1 MSDEAE
7 LVCYQIFQGGVCPNP
22 RICTLLSQ
30 GPTLSCR
37 FSQPST
43 TYTPLTRMKPTVHFL
58 TTLHFSESSPQSC
71 LAIFFLPLWLSLH
84 CHTSS
89 YGPSSSTFVTLRAY
103 ESIPTST
110 FCQVSQT
117 LGLYM
122 NRTRVSD
129 HMPSLKHTKSHQLF
143 ELDRIPSHT
152 QILRP

>member
-7 LVCYQIFQGGVCPNP
+7 LVCYRIFQGWVRPNP

-30 GPTLSCR
+30 GAHTSLQI
-37 FSQPST
+37 FT
-43 TYTPLTRMKPTVHFL
+43 TISYLYTIDSKKLTAHFL
-58 TTLHFSESSPQSC
+58 TTFHFSESSPQSC
-71 LAIFFLPLWLSLH
+71 SAIFFLPLWLSLH

-103 ESIPTST
+103 ESTPTST
-110 FCQVSQT
+110 SYQESQT

-122 NRTRVSD
+122 NRTRALD

-143 ELDRIPSHT
+143 ALDRILSHT